1 MAPPQNTKVNA
12 KSKTFPEVKES
23 KIPFQSG
30 DFSFATEIRKQN
42 NGSKTNASII
52 KTSAYQL

>member
-23 KIPFQSG
+23 KIPS
-30 DFSFATEIRKQN
+30 SPVTLVLRLRLE
-42 NGSKTNASII
+42 SKIMEAR
-52 KTSAYQL
+52 QMLP